1 MNTKQTVA
9 DLVTQDIRTATVFKK
24 FGIDFCCG
32 GGKPIQEACEEK
44 GANYGNLMTE
54 IQAIMN
60 DSKPDVDFQ
69 NMSLGKLI
77 DHIFETHH
85 KYIYENGP
93 ITAQFVNKVA
103 HVHGERHPET
113 VEVAKVY
120 NELLSELNHH
130 MMKEENVLFPYVKS
144 LLAAEEDQSD
154 TTRPFVAHPIRV
166 LKMEHD
172 LAGDMFKKL
181 SELTL
186 EYTPPADA
194 CSTYNAAY
202 ANLKAMEDDI
212 HLHIHLENN
221 ILFPKAI
228 ELEAKLIGYHVNGP
242 RTQ

>member
-1 MNTKQTVA
+1 MSNQKTVGE
-9 DLVTQDIRTATVFKK
+9 LVTEDIRTATIFKK

-44 GANYGNLMTE
+44 GANYDNLMTE
-54 IQAIMN
+54 IQSIMN
-60 DSKPDVDFQ
+60 DLEPDVDFQ
-69 NMSLGKLI
+69 SMPLETLI
-77 DHIFETHH
+77 DHIYDKHH

-130 MMKEENVLFPYVKS
+130 MMKEENVLFPYIKS
-144 LLAAEEDQSD
+144 LIAKQADQSGSVLS
-154 TTRPFVAHPIRV
+154 PFVSNPIR
-166 LKMEHD
+166 MMEIEHD
-172 LAGDMFKKL
+172 SAGDMLKKL
-181 SELTL
+181 RGLTS

-194 CSTYNAAY
+194 CNTYKAAY
-202 ANLKAMEDDI
+202 ANLKALEDDI
-212 HLHIHLENN
+212 HIHIHLENN

-228 ELEAKLIGYHVNGP
+228 ELESDLIG
-242 RTQ
+242 

>member
-1 MNTKQTVA
+1 MSNQKTVGE
-9 DLVTQDIRTATVFKK
+9 LVTEDIRTATVFKK

-54 IQAIMN
+54 IQSIMN

-144 LLAAEEDQSD
+144 LLVAEAEQSD
-154 TTRPFVAHPIRV
+154 TIRPFVAHPIRV
-166 LKMEHD
+166 MEMEHD
-172 LAGDMFKKL
+172 AAGEMLKKL
-181 SELTL
+181 SELTSG
-186 EYTPPADA
+186 YMPPPDA
-194 CSTYNAAY
+194 CNTYKAAY

-212 HLHIHLENN
+212 HFHIHLENN

-228 ELEAKLIGYHVNGP
+228 ELESKIIG
-242 RTQ
+242 